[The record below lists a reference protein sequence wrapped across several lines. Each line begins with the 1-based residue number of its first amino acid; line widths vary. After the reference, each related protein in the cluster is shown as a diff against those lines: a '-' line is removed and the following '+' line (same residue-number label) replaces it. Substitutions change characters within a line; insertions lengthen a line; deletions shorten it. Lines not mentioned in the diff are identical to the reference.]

1 MLIFGVESSCDETSC
16 SVLSVE
22 EKSGKRVFSLKSNIV
37 ASQVE
42 THRLFGG
49 VVPEIASRAHA
60 EVISGVA
67 REALTEAGVKPC
79 DIDAIAVTAYPG
91 LIGCLLVGTSFA
103 KGLASSLKKPLVPI
117 NHIEAHAAAAYLCEE
132 GLSAPFGA
140 LIVSG
145 SHTSLYDV
153 RSETQFTPVGG
164 SRDDAAGEAFDKIG
178 RIIGLPYPAGRAM
191 DELASRAADKGVEES
206 VPLPSPAIA
215 GDNLDFS
222 FSGLKTAA
230 LNYVNTKRQSLKLK
244 EGDALPEKTVL
255 AVAHAFTNAVCSG
268 ISKKLSLFLKSGKYD
283 KLVLAG
289 GVAAN
294 SHLRKSA
301 EDVCRKYGVRLI
313 VPPVSLCGDN
323 AAMVAAAGYFAL
335 RDGLTADSSMN
346 AYASEEAAEKAM
358 QTSRFKSLH

>member
-1 MLIFGVESSCDETSC
+1 MLIFGIESSCDETSC

-22 EKSGKRVFSLKSNIV
+22 EKDGTGKFVLKSNII

-60 EVISGVA
+60 EVISNVA
-67 REALTEAGVKPC
+67 REAFAEAGVTPR
-79 DIDAIAVTAYPG
+79 DIDAVAVTAYPG

-103 KGLASSLKKPLVPI
+103 KGLASSLGVPLVPV
-117 NHIEAHAAAAYLCEE
+117 NHIEAHAAAAYLCED

-140 LIVSG
+140 LVVSG
-145 SHTSLYDV
+145 SHTSLYKVD
-153 RSETQFTPVGG
+153 RETSFVPVGE
-164 SRDDAAGEAFDKIG
+164 SRDDAAGEAFDKVG
-178 RIIGLPYPAGRAM
+178 RIIGLCYPAGREM
-191 DELASRAADKGVEES
+191 DELAARAAKEGVGETVS
-206 VPLPSPAIA
+206 LPSPAIP

-230 LNYVNTKRQSLKLK
+230 LNYVNTKRQSLRLK
-244 EGDALPEKTVL
+244 EDEPLPEMTVL
-255 AVAHAFTNAVCSG
+255 AVAKSFTDAVCSG
-268 ISKKLSLFLKSGKYD
+268 ISKKLSLFLKSEKYD

-294 SHLRKSA
+294 SHLRESA
-301 EDVCRKYGVRLI
+301 SAVCRKYGVRLI

-335 RDGLTADSSMN
+335 RDGLVADSSMN

-358 QTSRFKSLH
+358 GNCRFKPLH

>member
-16 SVLSVE
+16 AVLSVE
-22 EKSGKRVFSLKSNIV
+22 EKDGTLTFSLKSNIV

-60 EVISGVA
+60 EVISKVA
-67 REALTEAGVKPC
+67 RDALAEAGVGPGEL
-79 DIDAIAVTAYPG
+79 DAVAVTSYPG

-103 KGLASSLKKPLVPI
+103 KGLASSLGAPLVPV

-132 GLSAPFGA
+132 DLKAPFGA
-140 LIVSG
+140 LVVSG

-153 RSETQFTPVGG
+153 PEETSFIPVGG
-164 SRDDAAGEAFDKIG
+164 SRDDAAGEAFDKVG

-191 DELASRAADKGVEES
+191 DELAARAREEGADDT
-206 VPLPSPAIA
+206 VPLPSPAIP

-230 LNYVNTKRQSLKLK
+230 LNYVNSKRQALKLNAD
-244 EGDALPEKTVL
+244 EPLPEKTVL
-255 AVAHAFTNAVCSG
+255 SVASAFTDAVCSG
-268 ISKKLSLFLKSGKYD
+268 ISKKLSLFLSSRRYD

-294 SHLRKSA
+294 SHLRSSA
-301 EDVCRKYGVRLI
+301 DAVCRKHGVRLI

-335 RDGLTADSSMN
+335 KAGLVADSSMN

-358 QTSRFKSLH
+358 KKSDFKPLH